1 MSTTISRR
9 ERNKAEKRERIL
21 CAASDLFSEQGYAAT
36 ATQAVAARA
45 DVAVGTVFQYAA
57 TKPELLMMVVN
68 ERLGQRLGSARTGVA
83 RIRTPHKAVLALA
96 EPLLALVSREPENL
110 TAYVRELIFG
120 EPGPHHD
127 AGLGLVSGLE
137 RAIGE
142 TLTRTSGGG
151 LREGIDEVTAGRAV
165 LSSLLLELNSTRTG
179 RDPRESLEHRLRTQ
193 VELSLH
199 GVLAP

>member
-1 MSTTISRR
+1 MSRR

-21 CAASDLFSEQGYAAT
+21 GAASDLFSEQGYAAT
-36 ATQAVAARA
+36 TTQAVAARA

-57 TKPELLMMVVN
+57 TKPELLMMVMN
-68 ERLGQRLGSARTGVA
+68 TRLAEGLGSGRSGVA
-83 RIRTPHKAVLALA
+83 RIRSPHKAVLALA
-96 EPLLALVSREPENL
+96 EPLLELVAQEPENL

-127 AGLGLVSGLE
+127 TSLGIVSGLE

-142 TLTRTSGGG
+142 TLTRTSQGR
-151 LREGIDEVTAGRAV
+151 LRGGIDEITAGRAV
-165 LSSLLLELNSTRTG
+165 LSSLLLELNSTRMG
-179 RDPRESLEHRLRTQ
+179 RDPRESLEERLRTQ

-199 GVLAP
+199 GVLQA